1 MSFLTNLMGGA
12 GGAAGSLGGGAA
24 AGVAG
29 AMGGGN
35 PMANGL
41 GQMFGSSGSHVSDIA
56 NRIGMGSNQVAAA
69 GGAQPG
75 YQPPPSYQPPADKSV
90 TTGTMPPDPNNH
102 LQLLDPQ
109 VLHALIQKFSNPTR
123 GQNQMEQ
130 F

>member
-29 AMGGGN
+29 AMGGGGGGGGN
-35 PMANGL
+35 PLAAGL
-41 GQMFGSSGSHVSDIA
+41 GKLIGSGAPQVQNVAD
-56 NRIGMGSNQVAAA
+56 RIGMGANQIAAA

-75 YQPPPSYQPPADKSV
+75 YAPPPAAMQ
-90 TTGTMPPDPNNH
+90 GDPNNH